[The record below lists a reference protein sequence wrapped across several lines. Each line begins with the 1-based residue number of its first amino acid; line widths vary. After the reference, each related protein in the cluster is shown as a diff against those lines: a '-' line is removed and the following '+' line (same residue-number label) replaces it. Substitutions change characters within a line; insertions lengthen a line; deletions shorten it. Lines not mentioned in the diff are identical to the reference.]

1 MMTPEI
7 ERQAEPAD
15 GWRAGL
21 IGTVFGVLVV
31 PVLMYAIVA
40 FESDNSGP
48 CNPGPFLAYY
58 FEVWRELWW
67 LLLLCGVLSALLD
80 ARGRARR
87 RR

>member
-15 GWRAGL
+15 GWRSVL
-21 IGTVFGVLVV
+21 IGTVLGVLGT
-31 PVLMYAIVA
+31 PVLMYAIVYLG
-40 FESDNSGP
+40 SGS
-48 CNPGPFLAYY
+48 PGPFLAYY
-58 FEVWRELWW
+58 FEVWREIWW